1 MAKEL
6 ATREQALP
14 SEVYELMDDADTE
27 LIISSLAGKV
37 IERYVYYLPHIK
49 AYGLSV
55 NGVED
60 ACRYMAERGEFIR
73 VEDMPQVI
81 IDEKGCLANVIAR
94 RYVKD
99 GKTGELICADTSLG
113 TKYELRIKEKT
124 DGSPW
129 KDKFFREIAV
139 SKAARNAKGKL
150 ILEEI
155 KVKLI
160 EKYKKLTGKTGELKR
175 PAPPES
181 NRIRDPNIIK
191 IQQFKRE
198 LIELGVWR
206 GDSEYRDFLEGNF
219 VGGRGE
225 AILSS
230 KNLSDIQKTEAI
242 DMMVKMKSEVG
253 EGEAEKEEPK
263 NVIEEQLLVIRQ
275 LKESLGEIWKPR
287 MFRDLSLEGARK
299 IIHDLEERLRRKEK
313 SPASRGKDQ
322 LFDKEQDKEW

>member
-37 IERYVYYLPHIK
+37 IERYIYYLPDIK

-60 ACRYMAERGEFIR
+60 ACRYMAEHGEFIR

-94 RYVKD
+94 RFVKD
-99 GKTGELICADTSLG
+99 GKTGDLICADTALG
-113 TKYELRIKEKT
+113 TKYELRIKKKRDDSTWE
-124 DGSPW
+124 
-129 KDKFFREIAV
+129 DKFFREIAV

-160 EKYKKLTGKTGELKR
+160 EKYKKLTGKTGELRKT
-175 PAPPES
+175 PPPEN
-181 NRIRDPNIIK
+181 NRIRDPNLIK

-198 LIELGVWR
+198 LIGLGVWQ
-206 GDSEYRDFLEGNF
+206 GDSEYRNFLENNF
-219 VGGRGE
+219 AGDRGE
-225 AILSS
+225 AIFSS
-230 KNLSDIQKTEAI
+230 KSLSDMQKTEAI
-242 DMMVKMKSEVG
+242 DMMVKMKSEVE
-253 EGEAEKEEPK
+253 EGEVEEEKPK
-263 NVIEEQLLVIRQ
+263 KAIEEKLLNIRQ
-275 LKESLGEIWKPR
+275 LKQSLGEIWQPR
-287 MFRDLSLEGARK
+287 MFKNLSPGGADK
-299 IIHDLEERLRRKEK
+299 IIHGLEERLRKKE
-313 SPASRGKDQ
+313 GQ
-322 LFDKEQDKEW
+322 